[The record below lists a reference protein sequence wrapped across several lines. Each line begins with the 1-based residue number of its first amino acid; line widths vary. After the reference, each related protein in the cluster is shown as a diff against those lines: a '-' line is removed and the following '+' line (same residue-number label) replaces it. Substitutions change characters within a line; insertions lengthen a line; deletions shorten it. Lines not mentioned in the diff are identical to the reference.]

1 MVLYGVLER
10 PLGKMLCLVI
20 ELILLNCISKL
31 ILVFIH
37 HSPIVGSIWNCIVLH
52 YNQRAI
58 RFRVLWF
65 QIIPGDAIE
74 RPSSII
80 LWMVCGQLHLGIA
93 CSYGIKFFKIIFIL
107 NHDRLFLII
116 LAILIRNSGINH
128 RGPVRSN
135 RTTYLPIPQP
145 GRRLNETRARSII
158 MHQITTLTLLII
170 NIHPRPYIVFI
181 KLNICHCFW
190 LTAFGTLFFGLTIS
204 FIVTSFLVDG
214 VQSLTSPAFSH
225 CTLLPP
231 GLLFF
236 VRIWI
241 NTDDVIR
248 AFKFVWMRMIAFEI
262 LREFQF
268 AHWFR
273 VCLPIFVTIVGI
285 IV

>member
-1 MVLYGVLER
+1 MLRLSGGGVFQEINLGLFWQLYRYLGCLWFWGVLDWVRACFRNVLEVSAVDEGVLGLPLVHEVAHRCWGFELIVFFCRGLISTMVLYGVLER

-52 YNQRAI
+52 YNRRAI

-116 LAILIRNSGINH
+116 LAILIRNSSINH
-128 RGPVRSN
+128 RGPVRSD
-135 RTTYLPIPQP
+135 RATYLPIPQP

-158 MHQITTLTLLII
+158 MH
-170 NIHPRPYIVFI
+170 
-181 KLNICHCFW
+181 
-190 LTAFGTLFFGLTIS
+190 
-204 FIVTSFLVDG
+204 
-214 VQSLTSPAFSH
+214 
-225 CTLLPP
+225 
-231 GLLFF
+231 
-236 VRIWI
+236 
-241 NTDDVIR
+241 
-248 AFKFVWMRMIAFEI
+248 
-262 LREFQF
+262 
-268 AHWFR
+268 
-273 VCLPIFVTIVGI
+273 
-285 IV
+285 